1 MRAFGRSEG
10 VVFIE
15 PRKPEPCHTDEDV
28 VRARRG
34 VYGLLTRCVL
44 GPVDIVAGSSICG
57 LTLQV
62 LYEVPDRSVRVETHP
77 PPVGA

>member
-15 PRKPEPCHTDEDV
+15 PRKPEPCHTEEDV

-34 VYGLLTRCVL
+34 VYGLLTRCEL
-44 GPVDIVAGSSICG
+44 NYEQIIPGSLICD
-57 LTLQV
+57 LNLQV
-62 LYEVPDRSVRVETHP
+62 LYEVSDRPVRVETHS